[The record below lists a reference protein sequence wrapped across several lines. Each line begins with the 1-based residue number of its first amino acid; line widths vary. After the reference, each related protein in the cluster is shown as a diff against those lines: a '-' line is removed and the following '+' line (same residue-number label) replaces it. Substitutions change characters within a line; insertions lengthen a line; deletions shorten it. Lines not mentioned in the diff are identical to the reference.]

1 VNNTTPSPI
10 KRMTLNIKSTHCRSL
25 FVVAALTLSSH
36 HVAHAQSFRGQPLR
50 LGETTFIPEVRL
62 DYVSVDNAFN
72 TSINEKEASGFIV
85 APAVEWEADRRLLEL
100 NASYRGRYGS
110 FSESALNFTDH
121 DLRASLAAA
130 PAKKHRTAFNFR
142 LLQEAEEFGTG
153 QAAFVAGQDDQV
165 VDTSTSLSGSYT
177 YGARDAR
184 GNIAGGF
191 SLFNKSYND
200 LGTITDGDDYT
211 AFGPFLAFSYRISA
225 DTRLLVETRFITQDY
240 DADFR
245 DRNTISFLVGADLEA
260 TDRTGGRIRLGLSE
274 ADFDAA
280 GVEDRTT
287 FVTDVDLFYRP
298 REYSRFD
305 LSVRRDLETIDASA
319 NGVGESI
326 RDDIQFTWSYG
337 WTSRFSTRLRIDTDR
352 IDRVCPN
359 IDTLTSGVSLN
370 FDIGIRRWLSVGAS
384 AGTSRRTADA
394 CDVEDDGSLDYQRNT
409 LGVHLTMTL

>member
-1 VNNTTPSPI
+1 VNITTDLPVY
-10 KRMTLNIKSTHCRSL
+10 KAHCGSL
-25 FVVAALTLSSH
+25 CSKIYGLSSLVVALMLSSSL
-36 HVAHAQSFRGQPLR
+36 AHAQSFRGQPLR

-62 DYVSVDNAFN
+62 DYVSIDNAFN
-72 TSINEKEASGFIV
+72 TSINEQEASGFIV

-165 VDTSTSLSGSYT
+165 VDTSTSLSAGYT

-184 GNIAGGF
+184 GNIGAGF
-191 SLFNKSYND
+191 SFLNKSYND

-225 DTRLLVETRFITQDY
+225 DTRLLVETRLFAQDY
-240 DADFR
+240 DADSR

-280 GVEDRTT
+280 GIEDRTT
-287 FVTDVDLFYRP
+287 FVADVDLYYRP
-298 REYSRFD
+298 RQHSRFD
-305 LSVRRDLETIDASA
+305 LSVRRDLATVDASA
-319 NGVGESI
+319 DGVGESV
-326 RDDIQFTWSYG
+326 RDDVQFTWAYG

-370 FDIGIRRWLSVGAS
+370 FDIGIRRWLSVGAG
-384 AGTSRRTADA
+384 AGISRRTADA
-394 CDVEDDGSLDYQRNT
+394 CDVEDDGSRDYQRNS
-409 LGVHLTMTL
+409 LGVHVTMTL

>member
-1 VNNTTPSPI
+1 VNITPY
-10 KRMTLNIKSTHCRSL
+10 
-25 FVVAALTLSSH
+25 LSFNFIPLKLVNANRCPLLLLAILVLVSNSM
-36 HVAHAQSFRGQPLR
+36 AHAQSFRGQPLR

-72 TSINEKEASGFIV
+72 SNSNEEEASGFIV
-85 APAVEWEADRRLLEL
+85 APAVQWEADRRLLEL

-110 FSESALNFTDH
+110 FDESALNFTDH

-130 PAKKHRTAFNFR
+130 PAKKHRTSINFR

-153 QAAFVAGQDDQV
+153 QAAFVEGLDDQI
-165 VDTSTSLSGSYT
+165 VDTSTSLSAGYT

-184 GNIAGGF
+184 GNVGAGVSF
-191 SLFNKSYND
+191 LNRSYSD
-200 LGTITDGDDYT
+200 VGILTDGDDYT
-211 AFGPFLAFSYRISA
+211 SFGPFLAFSYRVSA
-225 DTRLLVETRFITQDY
+225 DTRLRVETRFITQDY
-240 DADFR
+240 DADSR

-260 TDRTGGRIRLGLSE
+260 TDRTGGRIRLGISE

-280 GVEDRTT
+280 GVENRTT
-287 FVTDVDLFYRP
+287 FVADVDLFYRP

-370 FDIGIRRWLSVGAS
+370 FDIGIRRWLSVGAG
-384 AGTSRRTADA
+384 AGTSRRTADT
-394 CDVEDDGSLDYQRNT
+394 CDVEDDGSRDYQRNS
-409 LGVHLTMTL
+409 LGVHVTMTL